1 MNTKPIKTEKEYEDA
16 LKRLDEIFDAPIG
29 TPESDEAEILEQ
41 LISDYED
48 IHYPIDPPDSDISED
63 KDSRSSTDL
72 KNYLNK
78 MRENSDISPS
88 LEEIQN
94 IVEEVR
100 SERTPKRTFGSA
112 KGKIKMHKNF
122 DEPLEDFKDI

>member
-1 MNTKPIKTEKEYEDA
+1 MNTEPIKTETEYEDA

-63 KDSRSSTDL
+63 KDGCS
-72 KNYLNK
+72 
-78 MRENSDISPS
+78 
-88 LEEIQN
+88 
-94 IVEEVR
+94 
-100 SERTPKRTFGSA
+100 
-112 KGKIKMHKNF
+112 
-122 DEPLEDFKDI
+122 